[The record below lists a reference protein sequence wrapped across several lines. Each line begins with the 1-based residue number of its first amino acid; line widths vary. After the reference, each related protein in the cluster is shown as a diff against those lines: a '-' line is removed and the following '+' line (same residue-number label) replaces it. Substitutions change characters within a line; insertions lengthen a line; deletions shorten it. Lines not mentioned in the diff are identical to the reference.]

1 MPILEHDDKKPAD
14 MDSKE
19 KLARLVDLPSLPT
32 LLMDALQHTTEKQ
45 NLSILADKIAQDP
58 ATVARILRI
67 ANSPFYGM
75 SREIGSLREAIIL
88 LGVNR
93 VRDML
98 ISACF
103 LKILPERHKDFDYPS
118 FWHHSLAVAD
128 CARQLG
134 MHTGLSLDIAFT
146 AGLLHD
152 IGRLVIVFVF
162 PDEYSR
168 LIKEPHPNRLET
180 ERLIMGFDHVEIG
193 SKVAQRWNFPFAI
206 QDAIEQHETPPA
218 QGAAISLGLLVY
230 TANLLI
236 KETEQCDDFDAG
248 QQEALIDVLEL
259 LDVSVEQSRQWVDTS
274 QQFAE
279 QILARF

>member
-1 MPILEHDDKKPAD
+1 MSILEHDDKKPAD

-103 LKILPERHKDFDYPS
+103 LKILPARHKDFDYPS

-134 MHTGLSLDIAFT
+134 MHTGISLDIAFT

-180 ERLIMGFDHVEIG
+180 ERLIIGFDHVEIG
-193 SKVAQRWNFPFAI
+193 SRVAQRWNFPFAI
-206 QDAIEQHETPPA
+206 QEAIEQHETPPA

-236 KETEQCDDFDAG
+236 KEAEQCDNFDSG

-274 QQFAE
+274 RQFAE